1 MRDALANKTVAQAGK
16 TLRSE
21 ATSRA
26 NSAQAQKGASRLP
39 VVLKSPALLTLAA
52 TGLASAA
59 AAFLYRRANR
69 TQPVLA
75 AGEAKTAPEAATTS
89 GPQRTRRPKAQ
100 DADSSSAPTGDSALI
115 GVARPRKKRS
125 DAGVKRGPRL
135 KKANLTGSVA
145 DQLVPELK
153 TTDTSIIAL
162 TAGAD
167 TSAHLGESPAELEAA
182 VHPN

>member
-1 MRDALANKTVAQAGK
+1 
-16 TLRSE
+16 
-21 ATSRA
+21 
-26 NSAQAQKGASRLP
+26 
-39 VVLKSPALLTLAA
+39 
-52 TGLASAA
+52 
-59 AAFLYRRANR
+59 
-69 TQPVLA
+69 
-75 AGEAKTAPEAATTS
+75 
-89 GPQRTRRPKAQ
+89 
-100 DADSSSAPTGDSALI
+100 
-115 GVARPRKKRS
+115 
-125 DAGVKRGPRL
+125 L